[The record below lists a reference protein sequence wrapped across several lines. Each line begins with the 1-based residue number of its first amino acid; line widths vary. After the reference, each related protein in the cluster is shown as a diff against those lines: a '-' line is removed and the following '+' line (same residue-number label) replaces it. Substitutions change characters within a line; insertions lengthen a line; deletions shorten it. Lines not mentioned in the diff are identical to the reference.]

1 MTPKL
6 FIVVY
11 NSGEEEDDD
20 DDEGRVSRT
29 SIENPH
35 QTAGVV
41 T

>member
-20 DDEGRVSRT
+20 DERRVSRT